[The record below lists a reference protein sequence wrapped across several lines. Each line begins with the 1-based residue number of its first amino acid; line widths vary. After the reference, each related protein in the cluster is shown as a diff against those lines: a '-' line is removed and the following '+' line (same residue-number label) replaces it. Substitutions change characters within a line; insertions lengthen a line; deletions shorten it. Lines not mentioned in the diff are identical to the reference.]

1 MKQLMRGIREINS
14 IQPHLIFLLF
24 SSAVIDA
31 VLPFVGVFFTSKII
45 TGIYNGEE
53 APYLVKLAVIG
64 AGIVFVGQILSGVI
78 QYAREVKLSCFNELY
93 NMKMGMK
100 TMSLKYEDVESAEVQ
115 RKYQT
120 IKEYQNFNGA
130 GLWKI
135 INTLPQ
141 AVGDTVAVVSA
152 AALTAKLFLEDG
164 GEFSGGIGYFI
175 CSWQMSIILAA
186 AIVLSA
192 VASMKLNGKAMK
204 KVYDVMGGMAVFNRV
219 VFFYTSRY
227 VLSYHSGKDIRLYD
241 ESGLI
246 TDELEK
252 SRRGIVETM
261 NQIVSSESRYRVS
274 GSILA
279 GTVMMLAYIFIA
291 VRAAGGIIEIGEI
304 ILYINTIAKFS
315 EATTDMF
322 KNIGELKGNREAIDA
337 YFDYMDL
344 KEAEHIG
351 EKEFGDPGNNFV
363 LTLKNVS
370 YRYPGTEEY
379 ALRNI
384 SLEIRAGEK
393 AALVGVNGSGKSTL
407 IKLLCRMYEGYDG
420 EILLNGTEIRQFRY
434 DEYLDFISAVF
445 QDYSLFSFTV
455 GENVA
460 GVSEYDENAVKSAL
474 SDAGLDERFITGLN
488 TYLYK
493 DFDET
498 GIEISGGEGQ
508 KIAIARG
515 LYKKAPLLI
524 LDEPTA
530 ALDPISEENIYSNLY
545 RTTEGRTVIFISH
558 RLSSC
563 KVCDRIFVLDK
574 GSLIQQGTHN
584 ELLAER
590 NGKYSELWNAQAK
603 WYQKNV

>member
-53 APYLVKLAVIG
+53 APYLVELAVTG
-64 AGIVFVGQILSGVI
+64 VGIVLAGQILSGVI

-100 TMSLKYEDVESAEVQ
+100 TMSLKYEDVESAEIH
-115 RKYQT
+115 RKYQA

-135 INTLPQ
+135 INMLPQ
-141 AVGDTVAVVSA
+141 TVGDGVAVISA
-152 AALTAKLFLEDG
+152 AALTAKLFLENG
-164 GEFSGGIGYFI
+164 GDFLGGIGRFI
-175 CSWQMSIILAA
+175 CSWQMSVVVAA
-186 AIVLSA
+186 AIALSA

-204 KVYDVMGGMAVFNRV
+204 KVYDVMGGIAVFNRV
-219 VFFYTSRY
+219 VFFYTGRY

-241 ESGLI
+241 ESGLV

-279 GTVMMLAYIFIA
+279 GAVMMLAYIFIA

-315 EATTDMF
+315 EAVTDMF
-322 KNIGELKGNREAIDA
+322 KNIGELKGNREAMDA

-344 KEAEHIG
+344 KEAEHSGDTEFQATG
-351 EKEFGDPGNNFV
+351 EDFV

-379 ALRNI
+379 ALKNVFI
-384 SLEIRAGEK
+384 EIRAGEK
-393 AALVGVNGSGKSTL
+393 IALVGVNGSGKSTL

-420 EILLNGTEIRQFRY
+420 EILLNGTEIRKFKY

-445 QDYSLFSFTV
+445 QDYSLFALTV

-460 GVSEYDENAVKSAL
+460 GSSDYDESAVKDAL
-474 SDAGLDERFITGLN
+474 SDAGLDERFTEGLG

-493 DFDET
+493 DFDEI
-498 GIEISGGEGQ
+498 GVEISGGEGQ

-530 ALDPISEENIYSNLY
+530 ALDPISEENIYSDLY

-563 KVCDRIFVLDK
+563 KVCDRIFVMDK
-574 GSLIQQGTHN
+574 GELIQQGKHS
-584 ELLAER
+584 ELLAESD
-590 NGKYSELWNAQAK
+590 GKYAELWNAQAK
-603 WYQKNV
+603 WYR